1 MSKKD
6 NFSQAMFEMFGLG
19 KAPEEDVEESVEE
32 LDGLELADEA
42 EAPAAEPVAESAPAE
57 TDFPPI
63 FEDEPI
69 VFEEPAVPTEPFET
83 FESVPTAASA
93 EPTRPIEPVASSV
106 EPPIVARPAVI
117 EPIKPVEQPWPVDP
131 SPFEEPVFQRAEP
144 VKRAKCTYFAAGTS
158 MEGTLRSDSDVE
170 ICGNFKG
177 EIASNGKVTIH
188 SNTTSTIAASDLVLI
203 DCNLLGDS
211 VVTGDVSI
219 NANSTIT
226 GNLRATNVIC
236 AGFIN
241 GNLNIQSNVTLT
253 ETAQIIGDI
262 KTETLTTSRGAKVSG
277 RIDIGGNR

>member
-1 MSKKD
+1 M
-6 NFSQAMFEMFGLG
+6 
-19 KAPEEDVEESVEE
+19 
-32 LDGLELADEA
+32 
-42 EAPAAEPVAESAPAE
+42 
-57 TDFPPI
+57 
-63 FEDEPI
+63 
-69 VFEEPAVPTEPFET
+69 
-83 FESVPTAASA
+83 
-93 EPTRPIEPVASSV
+93 TRPA
-106 EPPIVARPAVI
+106 IV
-117 EPIKPVEQPWPVDP
+117 EPIKPVEPVVASVKPVEQPRPVEP
-131 SPFEEPVFQRAEP
+131 SPFEEPIFQRAEP
-144 VKRAKCTYFAAGTS
+144 VKRDKCTYFAAGTS

-188 SNTTSTIAASDLVLI
+188 SNTTSTIAAADLVLI
-203 DCNLLGDS
+203 DCNLLGDA

-236 AGFIN
+236 AGVIN